1 MEKVIHTSDYFI
13 ISEKRIEGRKTPIL
27 NIIGACGEDLGQIK
41 WYGAWRKFC
50 FYPGND
56 TIWDNKC
63 LENLLNFIN
72 EYNSEW
78 RSTK

>member
-1 MEKVIHTSDYFI
+1 MEKVIYNGQYFI
-13 ISEKRIEGRKTPIL
+13 IYEKRIEGRKTPIL
-27 NIIGACGEDLGQIK
+27 KILGAYSEDLGEIK

-50 FYPGND
+50 FYPSTD

-63 LENLLNFIN
+63 LEELLKFIN